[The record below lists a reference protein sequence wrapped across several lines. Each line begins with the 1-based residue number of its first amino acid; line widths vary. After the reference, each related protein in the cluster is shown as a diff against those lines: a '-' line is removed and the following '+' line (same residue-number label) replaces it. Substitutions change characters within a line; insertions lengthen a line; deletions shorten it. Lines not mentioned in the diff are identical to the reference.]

1 MKDIL
6 RYFPGK
12 IQNILNEEI
21 EEKYNMDKKSIK
33 EIFTKKR
40 F

>member
-21 EEKYNMDKKSIK
+21 GEKYNILEFKNQL
-33 EIFTKKR
+33 F
-40 F
+40 